1 MSSHSLGAN
10 FNKEELENIQKG
22 LTVYTDNNQY
32 YTNDGTTYYDTS
44 SGTAV
49 NEWGTSLLEIE
60 NTSTAEIQAIA
71 DDGGYT
77 FEQAQ
82 QIVTGEGVTFEGGSG
97 SSNNSSQNK
106 DKTTTKTKRP
116 YRNPLRKIANGGVLQ
131 YPIDLDTDLQD
142 YFEIQIFR
150 YRAAGGLPGIKQG
163 NQGYEK
169 DKVKKFK
176 RVNTSFETGG
186 YLGASNRRGNRQNF
200 RLQDLQ
206 STIQLPIPPS
216 LKDMNSV
223 DFTGGTMS
231 GLAAAMFGPTVQAF
245 LGKQSTA
252 TEAFQKEK
260 AKNIF
265 DFRTKAQ
272 NVIKGIFD
280 VGSKTLEAFGD
291 AVDDKGFRRVTSLNA
306 IAQAIGA
313 LGVSVDVDQ
322 AITRTSGAVRNPNLE
337 LLFKG
342 PSLRSFNFNI
352 RLTPRSPEESKRVR
366 MIIRALKQHS
376 AAKKNPQIFSGDAEG
391 ELGGNFLLG
400 TPDVFKLRY
409 IKARTQRDIKGLNKF
424 KTCALTS
431 MAVDYTGEV
440 GRFAAYEEDSQPVTT
455 IISLSFTELTPIYDQ
470 DYAEF
475 TAHDDVGL

>member
-22 LTVYTDNNQY
+22 LTVYTENNQY

-44 SGTAV
+44 SGIAV

-82 QIVTGEGVTFEGGSG
+82 QIVTGEGVTIDENF
-97 SSNNSSQNK
+97 NT
-106 DKTTTKTKRP
+106 DKKNEETSTTNQIP
-116 YRNPLRKIANGGVLQ
+116 YRDPLRKIGGGRVLQ

-142 YFEIQIFR
+142 HFEIQVFK
-150 YRAAGGLPGIKQG
+150 YRPAGSLPAITSTNQGSNAAGTKQL
-163 NQGYEK
+163 
-169 DKVKKFK
+169 
-176 RVNTSFETGG
+176 RGG
-186 YLGASNRRGNRQNF
+186 YYSGSNRRGNRQNF

-206 STIQLPIPPS
+206 STIQLPMPPS
-216 LKDMNSV
+216 IKDTNTVSFN
-223 DFTGGTMS
+223 DSRMS
-231 GLAAAMFGPTVQAF
+231 GFSAAIMGPAVAAF
-245 LGKQSTA
+245 LGKNNKFTFPEAEKIQSGRFKGLPTL
-252 TEAFQKEK
+252 
-260 AKNIF
+260 
-265 DFRTKAQ
+265 
-272 NVIKGIFD
+272 KGIRTL
-280 VGSKTLEAFGD
+280 GSNLLTGTGEALLNILGAGAE
-291 AVDDKGFRRVTSLNA
+291 AVRNDEFTRLQSLNA
-306 IAQAIGA
+306 IAQAVSA
-313 LGVSVDVDQ
+313 LGVSIDVDQ

-337 LLFKG
+337 LLFNG
-342 PSLRSFNFNI
+342 PSLRNFSFTI

-366 MIIRALKQHS
+366 MIIRVLKQHS
-376 AAKKNPQIFSGDAEG
+376 AVKRNAGVFNDSANS
-391 ELGGNFLLG
+391 NFLIG

-409 IKARTQRDIKGLNKF
+409 IKARTQKDIKGLNKF

-431 MAVDYTGEV
+431 VSVDYTGEV

-455 IISLSFTELTPIYDQ
+455 IISLSFTELTPIYDE

-475 TAHDDVGL
+475 TSDDDVGL

>member
-1 MSSHSLGAN
+1 MALGEG
-10 FNKEELENIQKG
+10 F
-22 LTVYTDNNQY
+22 NNQELNNLIDVDIARRNNLESGTELQPSGY
-32 YTNDGTTYYDTS
+32 SPQMLDDSGELNPLWVEKYGSAETADDAGDANDGGGILPEGD
-44 SGTAV
+44 GIV
-49 NEWGTSLLEIE
+49 DVEKNEK
-60 NTSTAEIQAIA
+60 
-71 DDGGYT
+71 
-77 FEQAQ
+77 
-82 QIVTGEGVTFEGGSG
+82 
-97 SSNNSSQNK
+97 SNEKSNK
-106 DKTTTKTKRP
+106 TKRIKRP

-169 DKVKKFK
+169 DRVEKFK
-176 RVNTSFETGG
+176 RVNKSFEQGG

-245 LGKQSTA
+245 LGKRGNEEFA
-252 TEAFQKEK
+252 K
-260 AKNIF
+260 AS
-265 DFRTKAQ
+265 KA
-272 NVIKGIFD
+272 GIFD
-280 VGSKTLEAFGD
+280 IKTKAENFLKKITGVGGDTFRALGD
-291 AVDDKGFRRVTSLNA
+291 AVDDKGFRRVTQLNA

-313 LGVSVDVDQ
+313 LGVSVDVEQ

>member
-1 MSSHSLGAN
+1 MAQLGEG
-10 FNKEELENIQKG
+10 F
-22 LTVYTDNNQY
+22 NNQELNNLIDVDIARRNNLESGTELQPSGY
-32 YTNDGTTYYDTS
+32 SPQMLDDSGELNPLWVEKYGSAETADDAGDANDG
-44 SGTAV
+44 GGILP
-49 NEWGTSLLEIE
+49 EG
-60 NTSTAEIQAIA
+60 
-71 DDGGYT
+71 DG
-77 FEQAQ
+77 
-82 QIVTGEGVTFEGGSG
+82 IVDVEKTEK
-97 SSNNSSQNK
+97 SNQKS
-106 DKTTTKTKRP
+106 DKTKRIKRP
-116 YRNPLRKIANGGVLQ
+116 YRNPLRKIANGGVIQ

-176 RVNTSFETGG
+176 KVNNSFETGG
-186 YLGASNRRGNRQNF
+186 YLSASNRRGNRQNF

-245 LGKQSTA
+245 LGKGN
-252 TEAFQKEK
+252 TEAFTKAQKP
-260 AKNIF
+260 ANFF
-265 DFRTKAQ
+265 DFRTKAK
-272 NVIKGIFD
+272 NVLD
-280 VGSKTLEAFGD
+280 RLTNTASKTFEALGD

-306 IAQAIGA
+306 IAQAISA
-313 LGVSVDVDQ
+313 LGVSVDVEQ

-376 AAKKNPQIFSGDAEG
+376 AAKKNPQIFSGQAEG

-431 MAVDYTGEV
+431 MSVDYTGEI

-475 TAHDDVGL
+475 TNDDDVGL

>member
-1 MSSHSLGAN
+1 MSFSEFRNSEEFQNLQNTVPAGSFNISPQGQAEALN
-10 FNKEELENIQKG
+10 NRIENQTGIGPGQATQGGVTTQEALDLADSFREDSTDNTNKNKEKS
-22 LTVYTDNNQY
+22 T
-32 YTNDGTTYYDTS
+32 TN
-44 SGTAV
+44 
-49 NEWGTSLLEIE
+49 
-60 NTSTAEIQAIA
+60 
-71 DDGGYT
+71 
-77 FEQAQ
+77 
-82 QIVTGEGVTFEGGSG
+82 
-97 SSNNSSQNK
+97 K
-106 DKTTTKTKRP
+106 KTRRP
-116 YRNPLRKIANGGVLQ
+116 YRNPLKKIANGGVIQ
-131 YPIDLDTDLQD
+131 YPIDLNTDLQD

-176 RVNTSFETGG
+176 RVNTSFEQGG
-186 YLGASNRRGNRQNF
+186 YLSASNRRGNRQNF

-245 LGKQSTA
+245 LGKGNTTA
-252 TEAFQKEK
+252 FAEAQKP
-260 AKNIF
+260 KNFF

-272 NVIKGIFD
+272 NVLNDLTKTT
-280 VGSKTLEAFGD
+280 SKTLEALGD

-313 LGVSVDVDQ
+313 LGVSVDVEQ

-352 RLTPRSPEESKRVR
+352 RLTPRSPDESKRVR

-376 AAKKNPQIFSGDAEG
+376 AAKKNPQIFSGQAEG

-431 MAVDYTGEV
+431 MAVDYTGEI

-475 TAHDDVGL
+475 TNDDDVGL

>member
-1 MSSHSLGAN
+1 MSFSEFRNSEEFQNLQNTVPAGSFNISPQGQAEALN
-10 FNKEELENIQKG
+10 NRIENQTGIGPGQATQGGVTTQEALDLADSFREDSTDNTNKNKEKS
-22 LTVYTDNNQY
+22 T
-32 YTNDGTTYYDTS
+32 TN
-44 SGTAV
+44 
-49 NEWGTSLLEIE
+49 
-60 NTSTAEIQAIA
+60 
-71 DDGGYT
+71 
-77 FEQAQ
+77 
-82 QIVTGEGVTFEGGSG
+82 
-97 SSNNSSQNK
+97 K
-106 DKTTTKTKRP
+106 KTKRP

-150 YRAAGGLPGIKQG
+150 YREAGGLPGIKQG

-176 RVNTSFETGG
+176 RVNKSFEQGG
-186 YLGASNRRGNRQNF
+186 YLSASNRRGNRQNF

-245 LGKQSTA
+245 LGKKSTA
-252 TEAFQKEK
+252 EEAFRNTRRGVIQNFRDK
-260 AKNIF
+260 ASEVLGNI
-265 DFRTKAQ
+265 
-272 NVIKGIFD
+272 IG
-280 VGSKTLEAFGD
+280 VGGKTLENLGD
-291 AVDDKGFRRVTSLNA
+291 AIDDKGFRRVTSLNA

-352 RLTPRSPEESKRVR
+352 RLTPRSPDESKRVR

-431 MAVDYTGEV
+431 MSVDYTGEI

-475 TAHDDVGL
+475 TNDDDVGL